1 MIVNIPKNQL
11 CQAFDP
17 MIILPTKTHQ
27 LDIPK
32 MTENT
37 GCVCPAYIYMEGIHG
52 KRFLCDFH
60 FGYERDIVMERTP
73 DDWPKI
79 SEYLINN
86 LKEIAETFAKDPG
99 TEPQLLNKKCI
110 NKRCNLSGYVSCINI
125 NNTETVFC
133 NFHYRKTY
141 YRFLS
146 NNINF
151 LERTNIF
158 IDERYRMPYSVEEE
172 MSMLTYI

>member
-1 MIVNIPKNQL
+1 MIIDIPKGQL

-17 MIILPTKTHQ
+17 MIILPAKT
-27 LDIPK
+27 LELNIPK

-37 GCVCPAYIYMEGIHG
+37 GCVCPAYLYMEGMHG

-60 FGYERDIVMERTP
+60 FAYEKDIVMERTP

-79 SEYLINN
+79 CEYLINN

-99 TEPQLLNKKCI
+99 TEPQLLNKKCS
-110 NKRCNLSGYVSCINI
+110 NERCNLSGYVSCINI
-125 NNTETVFC
+125 ENIETVFC
-133 NFHYRKTY
+133 NFHYRKKY

-146 NNINF
+146 NNIN
-151 LERTNIF
+151 LLKRSDIF

-172 MSMLTYI
+172 ILMLTYI